1 MASVDEWIEKYK
13 QDIQSAKENTQDH
26 KKLKECH
33 LAAESII
40 KAILTSKG
48 ENFESIHN
56 TTKLAENI
64 HRLPNDKKKLLSY
77 LYSVY
82 DRRYPDDLDYS

>member
-1 MASVDEWIEKYK
+1 MTMASVDEWKEKYK
-13 QDIQSAKENTQDH
+13 KDIQSAKDNTQDH

-40 KAILTSKG
+40 KAVLTSKG

-56 TTKLAENI
+56 TTKLADDI
-64 HRLPNDKKKLLSY
+64 QRLPKEKKKITRIPICSI
-77 LYSVY
+77 
-82 DRRYPDDLDYS
+82 